1 MSYRNKG
8 DADNWNSI
16 LYLVLFKE
24 LARISHLSMALE
36 GLDTSFVLVIPD
48 LNLSIVGTADQV
60 GLVSTVIVVDA
71 VDALLVSVKSEIRGV
86 WSQLPHLE

>member
-1 MSYRNKG
+1 
-8 DADNWNSI
+8 
-16 LYLVLFKE
+16 
-24 LARISHLSMALE
+24 MALE

-86 WSQLPHLE
+86 